1 LTPKPRKKHLKTY
14 STSVE
19 KPRIAPG
26 KSQIIRPNAAAVV
39 LAGGNST
46 RMGQDKRFLAF
57 HGRPLIEYVCNQLR
71 GAFPEVLVA
80 ANDATRLAF
89 LNLPVI
95 PDVMPGQGPL
105 GGIAAT
111 LAASNYDLNFFVACD
126 IPFIDFTLVE
136 RLMRAA
142 AGCDGAVPATPE
154 GHLEPLFAVYRK
166 SLLPAMRDALAR
178 GNRRIRDVFTQGR
191 VNTIPLR
198 GSLAPRNLNTVE
210 EYRAL
215 LAVGRLLPASAVPA

>member
-1 LTPKPRKKHLKTY
+1 MHL
-14 STSVE
+14 VE
-19 KPRIAPG
+19 NPRIVPDE
-26 KSQIIRPNAAAVV
+26 SQIVRPDAAAVV

-46 RMGQDKRFLAF
+46 RMGRDKRFLAF
-57 HGRPLIEYVCNQLR
+57 RGRPLVEHVCNQLR

-89 LNLPVI
+89 LNLPVV
-95 PDVMPGQGPL
+95 PDAMPSQGPL
-105 GGIAAT
+105 GGIASA
-111 LAASNYDLNFFVACD
+111 LAVSNYDLNFFVACD

-154 GHLEPLFAVYRK
+154 GRLEPLFAVYRK

-178 GNRRIRDVFTQGR
+178 GNRRIRDVFAQGR

-198 GSLAPRNLNTVE
+198 GSLALRNLNTVQ
-210 EYRAL
+210 EYHAFL
-215 LAVGRLLPASAVPA
+215 TDGRLLPASAVPA